1 MLYILLTFIL
11 LYLFIPSKKV
21 KFGFFYLKHNLIPL
35 SIIILLISLVI
46 FSEDVFTSAHNGLT
60 LWCNNVVPSL
70 LPFLI
75 CLEVLKK
82 TNVISV
88 IGKILEPVIR
98 PIFRIPGCGAF
109 AVVMGMCSGY
119 PVGAKFAASL
129 REANQ
134 CSKIEGERLLSFT
147 NTSGP
152 LFIVGAVGIGMLA
165 DSKIGFL
172 LLLTHFIAALLVGI
186 VFRFYKSRLK
196 SNNSNLKANILESK
210 IITTQKNEGS
220 NNIKLSQLG
229 GIMGEAIKN
238 SISTLLLVCG
248 FITFFCVVGTVLDK
262 TGMTSLISNLIS
274 QIFINLGFSKE
285 MVSPLTTG
293 CLKGILEITSGL
305 KILSASSLD
314 YKILLPIMATILGFG
329 GISVHMQVASI
340 ISHTD
345 LSMKPYLLGK
355 TLHGIFAGFITY
367 FILNQTNLFQ
377 LEVIETFSSI
387 TANQV
392 TSITGSG
399 NLFIIALSVLLLLT
413 LSILLFR
420 KNTYSG

>member
-1 MLYILLTFIL
+1 MLYILVAFIF
-11 LYLFIPSKKV
+11 LYLIIPSKKV
-21 KFGFFYLKHNLIPL
+21 KFGFFYLKRNLIPL
-35 SIIILLISLVI
+35 GIIILLILLVI

-75 CLEVLKK
+75 CLEVLKS
-82 TNVISV
+82 TNVITV
-88 IGKILEPVIR
+88 MGKILEPVIR

-109 AVVMGMCSGY
+109 AVIMGMCSGY

-134 CSKIEGERLLSFT
+134 CSKIEGERLLAFT

-165 DSKIGFL
+165 DGRIGFL
-172 LLLTHFIAALLVGI
+172 LLLTHFIATLLVGL
-186 VFRFYKSRLK
+186 VFRFYKFSFK
-196 SNNSNLKANILESK
+196 SKNTNLKGSISESK
-210 IITTQKNEGS
+210 VVTTQKNKGS
-220 NNIKLSQLG
+220 NNIKLYQLG
-229 GIMGEAIKN
+229 SIMGEAIKN

-248 FITFFCVVGTVLDK
+248 FIIFFGVVGTILDK
-262 TGMTSLISNLIS
+262 TGITPFISNLAG
-274 QIFINLGFSKE
+274 QIFINFGSSKE
-285 MVSPLTTG
+285 AVTNLTTG
-293 CLKGILEITSGL
+293 CLKGFLEITNGL
-305 KILSASSLD
+305 KILSTSSLD

-355 TLHGIFAGFITY
+355 TLHAAFAGLITY
-367 FILNQTNLFQ
+367 LTLNQTNLFQ
-377 LEVIETFSSI
+377 LEAIEAFSSI
-387 TANQV
+387 TSSKV
-392 TSITGSG
+392 TAITGSG
-399 NLFIIALSVLLLLT
+399 NMFIIALSILLLLT
-413 LSILLFR
+413 FSVILFR
-420 KNTYSG
+420 KSTYSD